1 MIGQISRA
9 ETLRLLTV
17 GLLVVGPLFLAAGC
31 GGVDYKSRGTVK
43 GKVTVGPKNLTVGTV
58 MFINKD
64 GVTGSA
70 SIDPSGNYT
79 MPDAPVGECQVT
91 VSVPKL
97 PSDPNVKGRLTGKG
111 SGPKMPPPLRDPN
124 KPAPKEEPKEE
135 DGKSGDPSAP
145 QMTSVSGA
153 VIPKTV
159 VQIDDKYSRAETS
172 GLTFKVD
179 RNGNHTF
186 NIELK

>member
-1 MIGQISRA
+1 MVVRDLGR
-9 ETLRLLTV
+9 R
-17 GLLVVGPLFLAAGC
+17 LVVGVFLSAVLVIGAGC
-31 GGVDYKSRGTVK
+31 GGADYKSRGTVT
-43 GKVTVGPKNLTVGTV
+43 GKVSVNGKNLTVGSV
-58 MFINKD
+58 MFINKE

-97 PSDPNVKGRLTGKG
+97 PMDPNVKGRLTGKG

-124 KPAPKEEPKEE
+124 KAPKEEPKVEAKDAKE
-135 DGKSGDPSAP
+135 SGDPAAP
-145 QMTSVSGA
+145 NMPSVSGS
-153 VIPKTV
+153 VVPKTV
-159 VQIDDKYSRAETS
+159 VQIDDKYSKAESS
-172 GLTFKVD
+172 GLTFKVEK
-179 RNGNHTF
+179 NQSHTF